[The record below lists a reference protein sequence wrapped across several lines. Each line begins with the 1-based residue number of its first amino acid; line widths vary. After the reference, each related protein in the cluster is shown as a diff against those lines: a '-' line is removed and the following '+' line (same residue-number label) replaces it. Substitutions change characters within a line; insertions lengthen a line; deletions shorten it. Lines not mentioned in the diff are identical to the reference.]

1 MNTPTIPKRSGRS
14 ARSGLHARGARPVRG
29 AESSLADHRR
39 LFPCQLLGAL
49 AILGAG
55 AAQAQVPWPEPASRP
70 VEAPEAGPA
79 LQAHAELR
87 HEHDSNVLRAPQA
100 RSDNIHVLAAG
111 LHADKTW
118 SLQRVLLD
126 LQARAYRFLD
136 IGSLDYNT
144 VDYLA
149 QWQFGVTPQ
158 LQGVLQARRRQFRD
172 ITATSADDLRIDRRT
187 ERDELTQAAWSLG
200 GGWEVLGGA
209 AHRAS
214 RSDDP
219 RSAESDAQV
228 RSVLAGGAHEFSSG
242 ARLAALVRHGNGD
255 YGNRPGLPDFKET
268 EPALELRWPWSER
281 TRLDARLARLRR
293 EHDREGARDFSGGLG
308 QAQLRVQY
316 SPKTVLE
323 AGVGRDLGS
332 YELGAGGSVR
342 TDRWYLSP
350 QWRPTAKT
358 LLRLRHE
365 QDRRRWQTVAATE
378 PDAGRRDRWRQTAL
392 VAEWEPLRALLVSA
406 GLRRE
411 HRASSLP
418 AFDYSATVWSLA
430 VRLVL

>member
-1 MNTPTIPKRSGRS
+1 MILTHLRCLRPCH
-14 ARSGLHARGARPVRG
+14 GLPGQWPLRL
-29 AESSLADHRR
+29 LAAMTV
-39 LFPCQLLGAL
+39 LGT
-49 AILGAG
+49 G
-55 AAQAQVPWPEPASRP
+55 AAQAQAPWPEPASRP
-70 VEAPEAGPA
+70 VEAPEPGPA
-79 LQAHAELR
+79 LQAHAEARL
-87 HEHDSNVLRAPQA
+87 EHDSNVLRGPQA
-100 RSDNIHVLAAG
+100 RSDNLHVLSAG

-118 SLQRVLLD
+118 SLQRLLLD
-126 LQARAYRFLD
+126 LQASAYRFVD
-136 IGSLDYNT
+136 TSSLDYDT

-149 QWQFGVTPQ
+149 QWRLGLTPR
-158 LQGVLQARRRQFRD
+158 LQGLLQARRRQFRD
-172 ITATSADDLRIDRRT
+172 ITSTATDTLSVDRRT
-187 ERDELTQAAWSLG
+187 ERDELAQAAWSLG

-219 RSAESDAQV
+219 RSAEADASV

-242 ARLAALVRHGNGD
+242 ARLAALVRRGNGD
-255 YGNRPGLPDFKET
+255 YGDRAGLPDFKET
-268 EPALELRWPWSER
+268 EPAIELRWPWSER
-281 TRLDARLARLRR
+281 TRLDLRAAHLKR
-293 EHDREGARDFSGGLG
+293 EHDSDSARDFSGSIGL
-308 QAQLRVQY
+308 AQLRLQY

-332 YELGAGGSVR
+332 YELGEGGSVR
-342 TDRWYLSP
+342 TDRWFLAP
-350 QWRPTAKT
+350 QWRPSAKI

-365 QDRRRWQTVAATE
+365 QDRRRWQTTAPSE

-392 VAEWEPLRALLVSA
+392 VAEWEPVRYLLVSA

-430 VRLVL
+430 LRLVL